1 MVIPSSLTSCEMGRN
16 HCYENTLRFP
26 WEACNKY
33 FLRRRLF
40 TMSQWIPEVTLN
52 DGLTLPAVGLG
63 TYKLNGNEGAN
74 AIRNAVRLGYRL
86 IDSAYNY
93 ENEGTVGEAI
103 RRSSVPRQ
111 DLIVT
116 SKLPGRYQSYDKAV
130 STIQESLYRA
140 NLDYYD
146 LYLIHW
152 PNPKQDTYVEAWE
165 ALIDA
170 KKWGLIRSIG
180 VCNFLPEH
188 LKRLEKETG
197 VKPSINQIELHP
209 FFNQENQRK
218 WHEENNIITESWSP
232 LGRANAVLHNEA
244 IQKIAEHHQKNVA
257 QVILRWHYQLGA
269 ITIPKSASPKRQ
281 LENISI
287 FDFSLDE
294 TEMGMI
300 SELTRPDGRLKNQDP
315 ATYEEF

>member
-1 MVIPSSLTSCEMGRN
+1 M
-16 HCYENTLRFP
+16 
-26 WEACNKY
+26 NK
-33 FLRRRLF
+33 R
-40 TMSQWIPEVTLN
+40 IPEITLN
-52 DGLTLPAVGLG
+52 DGVTLPVIGLG
-63 TYKLNGNEGAN
+63 TYTLKGNEGAN
-74 AIRNAVRLGYRL
+74 AIQSAIDIGYRL

-93 ENEGTVGEAI
+93 ENEGTVGEAV
-103 RRSSVPRQ
+103 RRSSVSREQ
-111 DLIVT
+111 LRIT
-116 SKLPGRYQSYDKAV
+116 SKLPGRYQEYDKAV

-140 NLDYYD
+140 HLDYYD

-152 PNPKQDTYVEAWE
+152 PNPSKDLYVEAWQ

-188 LKRLEKETG
+188 IERLEKETG

-209 FFNQENQRK
+209 FFNQEQQRK
-218 WHEENNIITESWSP
+218 WHEEHNITTESWSP
-232 LGRANAVLHNEA
+232 FTRGLKDLQIET
-244 IQKIAEHHQKNVA
+244 IQTIAEQHNKTIS

-269 ITIPKSASPKRQ
+269 IAIPKSASPVRQ

-294 TEMGMI
+294 TRNEHDFRI
-300 SELTRPDGRLKNQDP
+300 NSP
-315 ATYEEF
+315 